1 MRIHVS
7 AAAAAALLLP
17 ACSILEP
24 VAERTAGYVAKA
36 ADEYCAAPY
45 SVRSEIAAAVNAKTR
60 IATLR
65 VVCDESDTPQ
75 DVTP

>member
-1 MRIHVS
+1 MRIHMS

-17 ACSILEP
+17 ACSVLEP

-36 ADEYCAAPY
+36 ADEYCSAPEAL
-45 SVRSEIAAAVNAKTR
+45 RAEIATAVNTKTR

-65 VVCDESDTPQ
+65 VVCDESDAPQ
-75 DVTP
+75 EVKP